1 MAGHRRET
9 LALRKQEHNPKC
21 MDFLQ
26 HSKSHWTWND
36 CFLVFMH
43 YAICHWEF
51 IFESVV
57 RSQQWIH
64 TCFGSW
70 PASNHQNRKLLQRW
84 IHSGLPRMF
93 FCVTSEILK
102 LSKVMLLNPPKIS
115 DLRKDFLWKR
125 GALDRVS
132 AMTYCAPFLFFNT
145 NYHRRSLMRMACS
158 RCGALLREDFLKILS
173 SGWWFIW
180 NLISEFP

>member
-1 MAGHRRET
+1 MAGDRRET
-9 LALRKQEHNPKC
+9 SALRKQEHNPKC

-36 CFLVFMH
+36 CFLAFMH

-70 PASNHQNRKLLQRW
+70 PASNHQNRKRLQRW
-84 IHSGLPRMF
+84 IHSGLPRHVF
-93 FCVTSEILK
+93 LCNLGD
-102 LSKVMLLNPPKIS
+102 PKIVQGNAFKS
-115 DLRKDFLWKR
+115 TQNIWSPERFFVKERSSGQGVGYDLL
-125 GALDRVS
+125 
-132 AMTYCAPFLFFNT
+132 
-145 NYHRRSLMRMACS
+145 CS
-158 RCGALLREDFLKILS
+158 FPILQYKLLS
-173 SGWWFIW
+173 SESHAHG
-180 NLISEFP
+180 L

>member
-36 CFLVFMH
+36 CYLAFMH
-43 YAICHWEF
+43 YAICNREF

-64 TCFGSW
+64 TCFGKPVITRIESFCSARSTAVC
-70 PASNHQNRKLLQRW
+70 PC
-84 IHSGLPRMF
+84 MF
-93 FCVTSEILK
+93 FCVTLKILK
-102 LSKVMLLNPPKIS
+102 FSKVILWNPLKIS
-115 DLRKDFLWKR
+115 DLRKVFLWKR
-125 GALDRVS
+125 GTLDRVS
-132 AMTYCAPFLFFNT
+132 AMAYCAPFLFFTT
-145 NYHRRSLMRMACS
+145 NYHCRSLMRMACS
-158 RCGALLREDFLKILS
+158 RCGAFLRGDFLKILS

-180 NLISEFP
+180 NLIPDFP

>member
-1 MAGHRRET
+1 
-9 LALRKQEHNPKC
+9 
-21 MDFLQ
+21 
-26 HSKSHWTWND
+26 
-36 CFLVFMH
+36 MH
-43 YAICHWEF
+43 FAICHWEF

-57 RSQQWIH
+57 KSRQWIH

-84 IHSGLPRMF
+84 IHSGLPQHV
-93 FCVTSEILK
+93 FCVTLEILK
-102 LSKVMLLNPPKIS
+102 LFKVMLLNPLKIF

-125 GALDRVS
+125 RALDRVS
-132 AMTYCAPFLFFNT
+132 AMTYCAPFLFFTT

-158 RCGALLREDFLKILS
+158 RCGAFLRGDFLKILS

-180 NLISEFP
+180 NLIPDFP

>member
-1 MAGHRRET
+1 
-9 LALRKQEHNPKC
+9 
-21 MDFLQ
+21 
-26 HSKSHWTWND
+26 
-36 CFLVFMH
+36 MH

-51 IFESVV
+51 IFESVLKS
-57 RSQQWIH
+57 RQWIH

-84 IHSGLPRMF
+84 IHSGLPLHF
-93 FCVTSEILK
+93 FCVTLEILK
-102 LSKVMLLNPPKIS
+102 LFKVMLLNPLKIF

-125 GALDRVS
+125 RALDRVS

-158 RCGALLREDFLKILS
+158 RCGALLRGDFLKILS

-180 NLISEFP
+180 NLIPDFP

>member
-21 MDFLQ
+21 MDFLR

-84 IHSGLPRMF
+84 IHSGLPLHVSL
-93 FCVTSEILK
+93 CNLGD
-102 LSKVMLLNPPKIS
+102 PKIVQGNAFKS
-115 DLRKDFLWKR
+115 TQNIWSPER
-125 GALDRVS
+125 
-132 AMTYCAPFLFFNT
+132 FFVKET
-145 NYHRRSLMRMACS
+145 
-158 RCGALLREDFLKILS
+158 S
-173 SGWWFIW
+173 SGQGVGYGLLCSFPI
-180 NLISEFP
+180 LHYKLPLSESHAHGL